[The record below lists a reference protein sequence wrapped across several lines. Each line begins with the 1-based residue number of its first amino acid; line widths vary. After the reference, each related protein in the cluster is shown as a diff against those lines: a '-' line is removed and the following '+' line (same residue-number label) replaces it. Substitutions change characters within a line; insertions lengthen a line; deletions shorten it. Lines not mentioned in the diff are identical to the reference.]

1 MTNFSVEPL
10 DATFGAIVTDIDLAH
25 LDVQAFQVLY
35 RVWLDNSLLI
45 FPDQHLSLEDQ
56 QSFSERFGELEFPM
70 DAITNVHDD
79 GTPRIVDPEDELIKI
94 LRGNEGW
101 HCDSTYMPVQS
112 KCAIFSAHVAPASGG
127 GTAWADMRAAYD
139 GLSAAMKARI
149 VPLKAYHSIRYSQA
163 KIGHFYGDGDDHGDY
178 DSYGMDIEPP
188 LRPLVKIH
196 PETGRTTL
204 MIGRHAH
211 AIPGLSADESEQLL
225 SELSQFAC
233 QPPRVYEHSWCPGD
247 VAVWDNRALMHRACP
262 YDMHEPRIIYNCRI
276 AGDPETEFAAHA

>member
-1 MTNFSVEPL
+1 MRFIVL
-10 DATFGAIVTDIDLAH
+10 DLRSSSEDAEDSSSWAGSSPTMLGAQQKA
-25 LDVQAFQVLY
+25 
-35 RVWLDNSLLI
+35 WL
-45 FPDQHLSLEDQ
+45 
-56 QSFSERFGELEFPM
+56 RTEL
-70 DAITNVHDD
+70 
-79 GTPRIVDPEDELIKI
+79 
-94 LRGNEGW
+94 
-101 HCDSTYMPVQS
+101 Q
-112 KCAIFSAHVAPASGG
+112 
-127 GTAWADMRAAYD
+127 
-139 GLSAAMKARI
+139 
-149 VPLKAYHSIRYSQA
+149 
-163 KIGHFYGDGDDHGDY
+163 DY

-188 LRPLVKIH
+188 LRPLEKIH